1 MKYNKD
7 LYSKEKI
14 AEKIFDNSLIREY
27 GQQIENRNGTIAV
40 IAFIGGII
48 VVGIPLGLLLWAAY
62 GISKNDISNN
72 DYKSLII
79 SFSVLIIVGF
89 IAFIIVIIIIG
100 FFLDKMMGK
109 IPTFREFS
117 EPLLLGYELALK
129 RFEVENK
136 IQDYE
141 FMFENKDFFH
151 GLRIIKDLLNTR
163 HMELSNELAFI
174 PIEKRN
180 RENEVYQMILERQL
194 QNKQQTDWL
203 ENQLNNL
210 SK

>member
-136 IQDYE
+136 IQDY
-141 FMFENKDFFH
+141 
-151 GLRIIKDLLNTR
+151 
-163 HMELSNELAFI
+163 
-174 PIEKRN
+174 
-180 RENEVYQMILERQL
+180 
-194 QNKQQTDWL
+194 
-203 ENQLNNL
+203 
-210 SK
+210 

>member
-14 AEKIFDNSLIREY
+14 AEKIFNNSLIREY
-27 GQQIENRNGTIAV
+27 GQQIENRNSTIAV

-62 GISKNDISNN
+62 GLSKNDISNN